1 MQKDTE
7 AFRPRGRNC
16 GLLGYQMLCLRA
28 PQGSLATG
36 LFSRTNQICHSRE
49 VCSVAS
55 EGEATELPPILDCGQ
70 HAVVIVGNVRGTGR
84 MIGVG
89 DREHHDASATRDGI
103 AATCAYRKCY
113 PVRMPLK
120 SATYKKPKTEASPV
134 RGLECNTVTWR

>member
-1 MQKDTE
+1 MS
-7 AFRPRGRNC
+7 C
-16 GLLGYQMLCLRA
+16 LCA

-36 LFSRTNQICHSRE
+36 LFSRTNQICHSRD

-103 AATCAYRKCY
+103 AATTLIELTVSR
-113 PVRMPLK
+113 
-120 SATYKKPKTEASPV
+120 TNASPV
-134 RGLECNTVTWR
+134 AMRVCTCEKSQGSAGVAARPCMS